1 MLPYIVI
8 ILGAYLIGCSNMA
21 LYLSRWKGVNLRA
34 GGSKNLGASNAF
46 ALMGWKA
53 GLLVAVHDI
62 GKAVLA
68 VELSKWIFPAVPLLF
83 GSFLLGTAFGGYLA
97 GMFCVIGHIFPIF
110 FKFKGGKGFAS
121 YLGMILAI
129 NWKFALCIL
138 AAVVILT
145 VLTDYIVVG
154 TVTSVVS
161 FPIYT
166 AIRSGWLPLVM
177 LVGKTVRLEQ
187 HFGIRFARCLGVRR
201 RAIRHGRI
209 KRGGR
214 FRHVVGRQRQC
225 RLVGR
230 WIAFRL
236 HQHIGDGT
244 RTRLRIGRAHQ
255 IIGQRSLSGLALP
268 APHMVFVR
276 SDFAVKQHLGI
287 IGNIGTLR
295 IFGSQQRLPT
305 LQRKISFTDL
315 RTAIARIGACQ
326 FIDQLIAFV
335 AGVTFDPSEIH
346 RARAL

>member
-1 MLPYIVI
+1 
-8 ILGAYLIGCSNMA
+8 
-21 LYLSRWKGVNLRA
+21 
-34 GGSKNLGASNAF
+34 
-46 ALMGWKA
+46 
-53 GLLVAVHDI
+53 
-62 GKAVLA
+62 
-68 VELSKWIFPAVPLLF
+68 
-83 GSFLLGTAFGGYLA
+83 
-97 GMFCVIGHIFPIF
+97 MFV
-110 FKFKGGKGFAS
+110 
-121 YLGMILAI
+121 
-129 NWKFALCIL
+129 LCI
-138 AAVVILT
+138 V
-145 VLTDYIVVG
+145 
-154 TVTSVVS
+154 
-161 FPIYT
+161 
-166 AIRSGWLPLVM
+166 GWLPLVM

-214 FRHVVGRQRQC
+214 FRHVVGFHRHFVGRQRQC

-315 RTAIARIGACQ
+315 RTAIARIGARQ
-326 FIDQLIAFV
+326 LVHLLIAGIAGMTLDPYEFHRSGALGDFGIDRANQIRV
-335 AGVTFDPSEIH
+335 LYRLLLRVLPAVLLPAVNPRGGTVDRILRIGFDHQRFGAGVRAQRLQH
-346 RARAL
+346 RAQLANLIGAVRSSAGIAVAVMVMPRLAACGKLMIGPTPTHRTIRIA